1 MQNLESKNI
10 RTIGIFGHSSC
21 GKTIL
26 SDAMLFNAKAITRIG
41 SIVGGNTVSDYT
53 EEEKRRQ
60 ISISTACLHFNW
72 KDKHIFM
79 LDTPG
84 YMDFIGE
91 VISALRVV
99 DGAVIVVDGI
109 SGIEVGTSK
118 VMRMI
123 EKAQIPAIMFINK
136 LDKEHSDFYK
146 IADALIEAF
155 GNKCIPVQFPVG
167 KEKDFKSVVNIINGQ
182 GIDSAPQDVKE
193 RLKKY
198 KEKMAEA
205 IAETDD
211 SLLEKYLETG
221 SLTDEQISKGLL
233 KGVLSGK
240 LIPVLCGSAEKNI
253 GISEFIETI
262 TAVFPS
268 PEDVAEVKGVQGDKT
283 LKPDKNGPLAALVFK
298 NIADPYVGQ
307 LTVFRVFSG
316 TIKGDNEW
324 YNSTKGSKERFGKIS
339 VLQGKEHEEVSEL
352 VPGCF
357 GAVTKLKDTSVGD
370 TISTMTDKI
379 VLEGMVFPKPVMA
392 LAVHPKSRNDE
403 SKVMDSLHKLG
414 AEDPTFR
421 FTRNVETK
429 QTIIEGM
436 GDIHLEVMT
445 ERLKNKFDVNVDL
458 STPKVAYKET
468 ITSKAE
474 ADYKHKKQSGG
485 SGQFAHV
492 FLRVAPKARGEGY
505 EFVNEVKGG
514 VIPTNFIPS
523 VDKGIQSALEKG
535 ILAGYPVVDV
545 QATVY
550 YGKDHPVDSND
561 IAFRLAA
568 SKAFQL
574 CLERAKPVLL
584 EPIMNVSITVPSE
597 YMGDISGDMSSRRG
611 RIIGMEPDGNLQ
623 VVKAIVPA
631 AEMFKY
637 ASELRSMTGGR
648 GTFTMEFSHY
658 EEVPSNEAQKII
670 EASKKEKENQQ

>member
-1 MQNLESKNI
+1 MQNLEVKNI
-10 RTIGIFGHSSC
+10 RTIGIFGHSNC

-26 SDAMLFNAKAITRIG
+26 SDAMLFNAKATSRIG
-41 SIVGGNTVSDYT
+41 SIVGGSTISDYS
-53 EEEKRRQ
+53 EEEKKRQ
-60 ISISTACLHFNW
+60 ISISTGVMHFDW
-72 KDKHIFM
+72 KGKHVFM

-91 VISALRVV
+91 VISAMRVIDNAV
-99 DGAVIVVDGI
+99 VVIDGV
-109 SGIEVGTSK
+109 SGVEVGTSK
-118 VMRMI
+118 AMRLIDLRKM
-123 EKAQIPAIMFINK
+123 PAMMFVNK

-146 IADALIEAF
+146 IVDALIEAF
-155 GNKCIPVQFPVG
+155 GNKCVPVQFPVG
-167 KEKDFKSVVNIINGQ
+167 KEKDFNGVVNIITGQ
-182 GIDSAPQDVKE
+182 GIGSAPQDVKE
-193 RLKKY
+193 NVAKY

-205 IAETDD
+205 VAETDD
-211 SLLEKYLETG
+211 ALLEKYLESG
-221 SLTDEQISKGLL
+221 KLTEEQLSKGLL
-233 KGVLSGK
+233 KGVMTGK
-240 LIPVLCGSAEKNI
+240 LVPILCGSAEKNT
-253 GISEFIETI
+253 GIAEFMDTI
-262 TAVFPS
+262 MSVFPS
-268 PEDVAEVKGVQGDKT
+268 PEDIGVVKGVLGDKT
-283 LKPDKNGPLAALVFK
+283 VNPDKNAPLAALVFK

-316 TIKGDNEW
+316 TIKGDTDW
-324 YNSTKGSKERFGKIS
+324 FNSTKGAKERFGKIS
-339 VLQGKEHEEVSEL
+339 VLQGKDHEDVPEL
-352 VPGCF
+352 IPGCF

-370 TISTMTDKI
+370 TISGVTDKI
-379 VLEGMVFPKPVMA
+379 VMEGIVFPKPVMS

-421 FTRNVETK
+421 FTRNAETK

-445 ERLKNKFDVNVDL
+445 ERLKSKFDVNVDL

-468 ITSKAE
+468 ITAKAE

-523 VDKGIQSALEKG
+523 VDKGIQSALDKG
-535 ILAGYPVVDV
+535 ILAGCPVVDI
-545 QATVY
+545 QAIVY

-574 CLERAKPVLL
+574 CLEKARPVIL

-597 YMGDISGDMSSRRG
+597 YMGDINGDMSSRRG

-623 VVKAIVPA
+623 AIKATVPA

-637 ASELRSMTGGR
+637 ASELRSITGGR
-648 GTFTMEFSHY
+648 GTFSMEFSHY
-658 EEVPSNEAQKII
+658 EEVPANEAQKII
-670 EASKKEKENQQ
+670 DAYKKEKENQ